1 MIDIDYY
8 RLSVYQLTM
17 SGVSRDWVGIV
28 LKCNMGPLLLL
39 SIMRVHNKLAQDSQ
53 GHDLLFALT
62 LGM

>member
-1 MIDIDYY
+1 
-8 RLSVYQLTM
+8 M

-39 SIMRVHNKLAQDSQ
+39 SIMRVQKKLAQDSQ

>member
-8 RLSVYQLTM
+8 RLYQLLVYQLTM
-17 SGVSRDWVGIV
+17 SGVSGIV
-28 LKCNMGPLLLL
+28 LKCIMGPLLLL
-39 SIMRVHNKLAQDSQ
+39 SIMRVHKKLAQDSQ